1 VAQEESV
8 EAQASQDAQKDT
20 LAAKKITSERK
31 VNENQSYLPWHCR
44 VWIQ

>member
-20 LAAKKITSERK
+20 LAAEKIISVGK
-31 VNENQSYLPWHCR
+31 ADGN
-44 VWIQ
+44 